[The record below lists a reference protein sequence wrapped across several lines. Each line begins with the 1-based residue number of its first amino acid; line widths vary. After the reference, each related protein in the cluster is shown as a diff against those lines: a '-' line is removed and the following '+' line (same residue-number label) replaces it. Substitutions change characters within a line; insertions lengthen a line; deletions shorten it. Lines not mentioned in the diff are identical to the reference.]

1 MGKADGL
8 SRRSGEEKSG
18 MEMMFFEDGQLLVD
32 EEDVELEAE
41 DIDLQGID
49 ISGWEKKDRLWVVP
63 EVHKLD
69 VL

>member
-1 MGKADGL
+1 
-8 SRRSGEEKSG
+8 
-18 MEMMFFEDGQLLVD
+18 LVD
-32 EEDVELEAE
+32 EEDMELEAE